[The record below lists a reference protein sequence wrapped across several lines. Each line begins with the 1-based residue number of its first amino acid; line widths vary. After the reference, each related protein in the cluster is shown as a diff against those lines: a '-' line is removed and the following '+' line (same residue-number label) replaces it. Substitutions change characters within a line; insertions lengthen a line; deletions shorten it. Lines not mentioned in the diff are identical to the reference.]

1 MKKVIKFIAIAI
13 ISVGILFGGVFLYV
27 YFKNNKTYKSNQNN
41 IEALND
47 TKTKFPITDYVYF
60 PQELNTQEE
69 KTNTQDLQKI
79 FKNED
84 ENKKQAQTRE
94 DPLKKELEETKN
106 FTNPNK
112 ITPSTPY
119 TEKIFSNAEDE
130 FKKLRE
136 QILSLRSTPL
146 NIKTKQNLNQD
157 REISFDFG
165 DNRFTNQESKDIA
178 TSETKLFRTITAN
191 KKIPAILIDAISS
204 DLSGKIVAQVEDNIY
219 ASMGNAVLIP
229 KGSQAIGF
237 YDNNNKI
244 GVNRLQVVWSEII
257 TPQGINILLTDASNA
272 DVVGKSGILG
282 KINNKY
288 WERYGLALSLSTL
301 ANALTLTIA
310 NQTAKFPNYQTQ
322 QVLSQGGQDI
332 SSIMQNIIQEQIKIN
347 PTVEISAGSR
357 IFINPSTHMWFP
369 EPKEGEILVK
379 YFNNIK
385 EIKREK
391 E

>member
-1 MKKVIKFIAIAI
+1 MAIAI
-13 ISVGILFGGVFLYV
+13 LSIGILFGGVFLYV
-27 YFKNNKTYKSNQNN
+27 YFKNNKTYKTNQNN

-47 TKTKFPITDYVYF
+47 NKTKFPITDYVYF
-60 PQELNTQEE
+60 PQELNIEE
-69 KTNTQDLQKI
+69 EISNTKDLQKI
-79 FKNED
+79 FEKE
-84 ENKKQAQTRE
+84 EETKKQQIQE
-94 DPLKKELEETKN
+94 DPLKKELEEAKY

-112 ITPSTPY
+112 ATLPPSTPY
-119 TEKIFSNAEDE
+119 TNKIFSNPEDE
-130 FKKLRE
+130 FKKIRE
-136 QILSLRSTPL
+136 EILSLRNTPL
-146 NIKTKQNLNQD
+146 NIKTKENLNED

-165 DNRFTNQESKDIA
+165 DNKFANQESKDIA

-204 DLSGKIVAQVEDNIY
+204 DLSGKIVAQVEDDIY

-257 TPQGINILLTDASNA
+257 TPQGVNILLTDASNA

-310 NQTAKFPNYQTQ
+310 NQTAKFPNIQTQ
-322 QVLSQGGQDI
+322 QVLSQGGQDL
-332 SSIMQNIIQEQIKIN
+332 SSIMQNIIQEQIKIS
-347 PTVEISAGSR
+347 PTVEINAGSR

-385 EIKREK
+385 ELKREK